1 MGNNYPFFVILHV
14 QNQVHMKRT
23 NLLLLLCVLAGLV
36 ASATQVSQH
45 QVRQAAEQFLKQKTG
60 KIAASAVTVGQANP
74 VRPFHAYFSD
84 IYPDM
89 TTARLTIKFIL
100 DKSSGIQDVIDQQPG
115 SGQQDIYYNINGQRV
130 TKPGKGIYI
139 VGGKKVVIF

>member
-1 MGNNYPFFVILHV
+1 MMGTMMPLSNPDVYVLDNSGSAFV
-14 QNQVHMKRT
+14 K
-23 NLLLLLCVLAGLV
+23 A
-36 ASATQVSQH
+36 
-45 QVRQAAEQFLKQKTG
+45 
-60 KIAASAVTVGQANP
+60 ANP